1 MIETKDL
8 KKTYGADQ
16 IAVLRDVSVRIE
28 TGEFVAIVGSSGSG
42 KTTFLNIV
50 GGLDRDF
57 SGHVQVNEHVLSK
70 LNDVELAQKRNREMG
85 FVFQQFNL
93 LDHLSVLENVM
104 LPGFFAKTPIPV
116 KVGMDLLRRVGLESK
131 ADARPPQ
138 LSGGQKQRVAI
149 ARALLCKPNLL
160 LCDEPTGS
168 LDKQTGIQIMEVFQ
182 ELNAE
187 GMTVLLVTHE
197 EHVAAMARRTIRFD
211 EGRVV
216 LDSGVP

>member
-1 MIETKDL
+1 MIETKNL
-8 KKTYGADQ
+8 TKTYGADR
-16 IAVLRDVSVRIE
+16 IAVLSDVSVRIE
-28 TGEFVAIVGSSGSG
+28 SGEFVAIVGSSGSG

-50 GGLDRDF
+50 GGLDREF
-57 SGHVQVNEHVLSK
+57 SGHVQVNSQVLST
-70 LNDVELAQKRNREMG
+70 LSDVELAQKRNREMG

-104 LPGFFAKTPIPV
+104 LPGFFAKSPIAP
-116 KVGMDLLRRVGLESK
+116 KTGMDLLRRVGLESK
-131 ADARPPQ
+131 ADARPPH

-168 LDKQTGIQIMEVFQ
+168 LDKQTGIQIMEIFQ

-211 EGRVV
+211 EGRVIS
-216 LDSGVP
+216 DSGAL